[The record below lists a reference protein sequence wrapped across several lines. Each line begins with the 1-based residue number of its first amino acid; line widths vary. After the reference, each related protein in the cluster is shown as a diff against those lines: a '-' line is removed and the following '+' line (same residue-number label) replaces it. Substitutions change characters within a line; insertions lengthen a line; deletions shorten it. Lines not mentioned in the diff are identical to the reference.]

1 LITHVCTPSIE
12 SIVREAV
19 AMNPHTL
26 IGWALALAAL
36 VVGWLSYGWQGLV
49 LAVTVI
55 VFWLLL
61 QFNRAVRVLRIAS
74 ANAVGHVAN
83 AVMLHAQLKPGM
95 RLPEVLVLT
104 RALGRKVAEDTDA
117 ASESWAW
124 TDAGGDSVQLV
135 LRHGRLVSWELQ
147 RAAA

>member
-1 LITHVCTPSIE
+1 LITHVCTPSIG

-74 ANAVGHVAN
+74 ANPVGHVAS
-83 AVMLHAQLKPGM
+83 AVMMHAKLKAGM
-95 RLPEVLVLT
+95 RLPEVLLLT
-104 RALGRKVAEDTDA
+104 RSLGRKVAEDPA
-117 ASESWAW
+117 VASETWSW
-124 TDAGGDSVQLV
+124 TDGGGDTVQLV

>member
-1 LITHVCTPSIE
+1 
-12 SIVREAV
+12 
-19 AMNPHTL
+19 MNPHTL

-74 ANAVGHVAN
+74 AN